1 VPLKNLG
8 LSEACLATLSSQG
21 MLHCILPTL
30 TGSIACICN
39 FKTSNNVICWGF
51 VATDFSGSPMKLYE
65 KLERLVKEL
74 FIYIYPCMSICFHYF
89 PHCSFYV
96 LMFL

>member
-1 VPLKNLG
+1 
-8 LSEACLATLSSQG
+8 
-21 MLHCILPTL
+21 
-30 TGSIACICN
+30 
-39 FKTSNNVICWGF
+39 
-51 VATDFSGSPMKLYE
+51 MKLYE